1 MGININDSTQDF
13 TGQILR
19 GEKTIETR
27 KTRSLDPYIGERVGL
42 VRTGVG
48 KATLVGYATIGEPV
62 VYDSVAKFRRD
73 YDKHLVAPGSAFD
86 MKDRL
91 KYGYP
96 LMQVESVEPREIESR
111 GIVARRLNPATADD
125 MPGGFLTQK
134 HSAQIDTPA
143 FKRWFNGSVIVDAY
157 GGPRIM
163 YHGTVWTDISKFE
176 SFRAQKGIA
185 GFFAFDPAFAA
196 DFAKMYAEE
205 YENEGVRK
213 SPTVYPVYLSLKKVF
228 DVRKK
233 SDREEIDWEI
243 QPGSLGW
250 DWADLEDSVNA
261 MKRAGF
267 DGYIDFEFGSNK
279 PPTGI
284 AVFNPGDIKSAI
296 GNRGTFDRADPDIRN
311 PVNRDSDSA
320 YLDAVRRGDMKAA
333 QRMVDAAAKAAG
345 FTVGPVWHGSDQ
357 QFNQFDLSKASPASE
372 GLLFFSR
379 KPRGY
384 GKYLRS
390 FYLRGVD
397 RFVPDNGYAT
407 FRKKVGGRWQ
417 FSTDGSYADETV
429 SHIGSDTLVV
439 GDPAQIKSADPIT
452 YDDVGNVIPLSQ
464 RFNSQSD
471 DIRNPYTR
479 PDLRERLKRKIMAG
493 SKGGNPG
500 QWSARKAQLLAAEY
514 EKAGGGYTGKRSAS
528 QKSLSKWTKQDW
540 RTKSGKPSLET
551 GERYLPAAA
560 ITALTSAEYAETSRA
575 KRKAAGQ
582 FSRQPKRIA
591 MKTSEYRNPMDP
603 RSAMTQITGTEDTYI
618 NASKMLGGK
627 VLDYGAGRGIGT
639 DALRSNGLLAD
650 SFEPFP
656 ENWEGKR
663 PPTYTD
669 SANIPSDSY
678 DSMVSFSV
686 INVVDPDERKF
697 LFQEVARILRPDGVA
712 LITGRDRQDVQKA
725 TTKIP
730 HLEEGGYLIGKGK
743 LQRYQKGF
751 TQAEL
756 ERYAKEVLGP
766 GFTVETNRALNGA
779 SIKITKGK
787 PNPAKRDSV
796 RSKLSRIIEPGDRML
811 CYDTASGEDFYRL
824 WDIIHT
830 AMPMTKEALVEVEG
844 MLDDDGVL
852 VIESGESPAGLQD
865 HFRKAT
871 RYNGLLLVQGPKNPE
886 EARIE
891 TEKLRRELE

>member
-1 MGININDSTQDF
+1 MGININDECQDF

-86 MKDRL
+86 IKDGL

-96 LMQVESVEPREIESR
+96 LMQVDAVDPRQVESR
-111 GIVARRLNPATADD
+111 GIVARRL
-125 MPGGFLTQK
+125 
-134 HSAQIDTPA
+134 
-143 FKRWFNGSVIVDAY
+143 
-157 GGPRIM
+157 
-163 YHGTVWTDISKFE
+163 
-176 SFRAQKGIA
+176 
-185 GFFAFDPAFAA
+185 
-196 DFAKMYAEE
+196 
-205 YENEGVRK
+205 
-213 SPTVYPVYLSLKKVF
+213 
-228 DVRKK
+228 
-233 SDREEIDWEI
+233 
-243 QPGSLGW
+243 
-250 DWADLEDSVNA
+250 
-261 MKRAGF
+261 
-267 DGYIDFEFGSNK
+267 
-279 PPTGI
+279 
-284 AVFNPGDIKSAI
+284 
-296 GNRGTFDRADPDIRN
+296 
-311 PVNRDSDSA
+311 
-320 YLDAVRRGDMKAA
+320 
-333 QRMVDAAAKAAG
+333 
-345 FTVGPVWHGSDQ
+345 
-357 QFNQFDLSKASPASE
+357 
-372 GLLFFSR
+372 
-379 KPRGY
+379 
-384 GKYLRS
+384 
-390 FYLRGVD
+390 
-397 RFVPDNGYAT
+397 
-407 FRKKVGGRWQ
+407 
-417 FSTDGSYADETV
+417 
-429 SHIGSDTLVV
+429 
-439 GDPAQIKSADPIT
+439 
-452 YDDVGNVIPLSQ
+452 
-464 RFNSQSD
+464 
-471 DIRNPYTR
+471 NPYTR

-514 EKAGGGYTGKRSAS
+514 EKAGGGYSGKRSAS
-528 QKSLSKWTKQDW
+528 QRSLSRWSKQDW

-575 KRKAAGQ
+575 KRKATGQ

-591 MKTSEYRNPMDP
+591 MKTSEFRNPKDP

-678 DSMVSFSV
+678 DSLVSFSV

-766 GFTVETNRALNGA
+766 GFTVEANRALNGA

-787 PNPAKRDSV
+787 PNPAKRNAV
-796 RSKLSRIIEPGDRML
+796 RSKLSRIIEPGDRIL

-824 WDIIHT
+824 WDVIHT

-852 VIESGESPAGLQD
+852 VIESGETPAGLQD
-865 HFRKAT
+865 HFRRAT

-886 EARIE
+886 QARIE

>member
-1 MGININDSTQDF
+1 M
-13 TGQILR
+13 
-19 GEKTIETR
+19 
-27 KTRSLDPYIGERVGL
+27 
-42 VRTGVG
+42 
-48 KATLVGYATIGEPV
+48 
-62 VYDSVAKFRRD
+62 
-73 YDKHLVAPGSAFD
+73 
-86 MKDRL
+86 
-91 KYGYP
+91 
-96 LMQVESVEPREIESR
+96 
-111 GIVARRLNPATADD
+111 
-125 MPGGFLTQK
+125 
-134 HSAQIDTPA
+134 
-143 FKRWFNGSVIVDAY
+143 
-157 GGPRIM
+157 
-163 YHGTVWTDISKFE
+163 
-176 SFRAQKGIA
+176 
-185 GFFAFDPAFAA
+185 
-196 DFAKMYAEE
+196 
-205 YENEGVRK
+205 
-213 SPTVYPVYLSLKKVF
+213 
-228 DVRKK
+228 
-233 SDREEIDWEI
+233 
-243 QPGSLGW
+243 
-250 DWADLEDSVNA
+250 
-261 MKRAGF
+261 
-267 DGYIDFEFGSNK
+267 
-279 PPTGI
+279 
-284 AVFNPGDIKSAI
+284 
-296 GNRGTFDRADPDIRN
+296 
-311 PVNRDSDSA
+311 SDSQ
-320 YLDAVRRGDMKAA
+320 YLDAVARGDMKTT
-333 QRMVDAAAKAAG
+333 QRMVDAAAEAAG
-345 FTVGPVWHGSDQ
+345 YGTEKLYHGNETGPFKSIERPLFLSASRNEAKAYSEETDIEAFTKQTLIPMEKSEVQFPSRMDLMKSWPIASDFVGKPFTPQATADGELFYWDGTTNAYGDNNIVFISNRVSDDSGKVVSGKPSVQESVGPSVTPFIGT
-357 QFNQFDLSKASPASE
+357 
-372 GLLFFSR
+372 
-379 KPRGY
+379 Y
-384 GKYLRS
+384 Y
-390 FYLRGVD
+390 
-397 RFVPDNGYAT
+397 
-407 FRKKVGGRWQ
+407 VGGKLLPVRDSRFAEPGHPSAVNVIATRLGGDRGLTEKWSMLLKRGGYSGIDT
-417 FSTDGSYADETV
+417 FSDDGLERGIRV
-429 SHIGSDTLVV
+429 RNVV
-439 GDPAQIKSADPIT
+439 MFDPTQIKSADPVT
-452 YDDVGNVIPLSQ
+452 YDDAGQVIPLSR
-464 RFNSQSD
+464 RFNSESP

-514 EKAGGGYTGKRSAS
+514 ERAGGGYSGKRSAS
-528 QKSLSKWTKQDW
+528 QRSLSKWTKQDW

-551 GERYLPAAA
+551 GERYLPAKA
-560 ITALTSAEYAETSRA
+560 IEALSPAEYAATTKA
-575 KRKAAGQ
+575 KRRATGQ
-582 FSRQPKRIA
+582 FSRQPRRIA
-591 MKTSEYRNPMDP
+591 MKTSEYRNPKDP

-639 DALRSNGLLAD
+639 DALRSAGLLAD

-678 DSMVSFSV
+678 DSLVSFSV

-697 LFQEVARILRPDGVA
+697 LFKEVARILRPDGVA

-743 LQRYQKGF
+743 RQRYQKGF

>member
-1 MGININDSTQDF
+1 MMGININDECQDF

-73 YDKHLVAPGSAFD
+73 YEKHLVAPGSAFD
-86 MKDRL
+86 IKDGV

-96 LMQVESVEPREIESR
+96 VMQVEAVDPRQVETR
-111 GIVARRLNPATADD
+111 GIVARRLNP
-125 MPGGFLTQK
+125 
-134 HSAQIDTPA
+134 
-143 FKRWFNGSVIVDAY
+143 
-157 GGPRIM
+157 
-163 YHGTVWTDISKFE
+163 
-176 SFRAQKGIA
+176 
-185 GFFAFDPAFAA
+185 
-196 DFAKMYAEE
+196 
-205 YENEGVRK
+205 
-213 SPTVYPVYLSLKKVF
+213 
-228 DVRKK
+228 
-233 SDREEIDWEI
+233 
-243 QPGSLGW
+243 
-250 DWADLEDSVNA
+250 
-261 MKRAGF
+261 
-267 DGYIDFEFGSNK
+267 
-279 PPTGI
+279 
-284 AVFNPGDIKSAI
+284 
-296 GNRGTFDRADPDIRN
+296 
-311 PVNRDSDSA
+311 
-320 YLDAVRRGDMKAA
+320 
-333 QRMVDAAAKAAG
+333 
-345 FTVGPVWHGSDQ
+345 
-357 QFNQFDLSKASPASE
+357 
-372 GLLFFSR
+372 
-379 KPRGY
+379 
-384 GKYLRS
+384 
-390 FYLRGVD
+390 
-397 RFVPDNGYAT
+397 
-407 FRKKVGGRWQ
+407 
-417 FSTDGSYADETV
+417 
-429 SHIGSDTLVV
+429 
-439 GDPAQIKSADPIT
+439 
-452 YDDVGNVIPLSQ
+452 
-464 RFNSQSD
+464 
-471 DIRNPYTR
+471 YTK

-528 QKSLSKWTKQDW
+528 QRSLSKWTKEDW

-575 KRKAAGQ
+575 KRKATGQ

-591 MKTSEYRNPMDP
+591 MKTSEFRNPKDP

-678 DSMVSFSV
+678 DSLVSFSV

-766 GFTVETNRALNGA
+766 GFTVEANRALNGA

-787 PNPAKRDSV
+787 PNPAKRNAV
-796 RSKLSRIIEPGDRML
+796 RSKLSRIIEPGDRIL

-824 WDIIHT
+824 WDVIHT

-852 VIESGESPAGLQD
+852 VIESGETPAGLQD
-865 HFRKAT
+865 HFRRAT

-886 EARIE
+886 QARIE